1 MEPQVAIYLTTPEA
15 LMFKDFQKFHE
26 TFALLVSKGVFD
38 IKSGSAT
45 IHFDSQGEIALIE
58 RNDRLYNRRT

>member
-1 MEPQVAIYLTTPEA
+1 
-15 LMFKDFQKFHE
+15 MFKDFQKFHE